1 MLENFTQ
8 EALKVVM
15 YAQEEARAQRNVLV
29 EPDHLFLGLLRDP
42 GTLVSEVLHMKG
54 LDAYRLRSEVDLAP
68 LGRKA
73 PMDIAYS
80 ETTQL
85 IFKRA
90 NAEARLIG
98 VDQVDVDH
106 LLLGL
111 VYVGEGQGLRVLSQS
126 GLQLQHLRWNLLRLR
141 YTRRNQEIRTA
152 GLDRYSQDLTSS
164 LEQQERLRVM
174 EWEPMVERLIQYLGM
189 QHKHNVLLVGEH
201 GVGKSSLIDGLN
213 QYILD
218 SRIYQRFSHF
228 RVVVLSI
235 DKMLAEAGTTDEE
248 LYGLTQSIMQE
259 VRQSEDIL
267 LVIENIH
274 QLFLASKK
282 ELEFVITQQLLTLL
296 EEPGT
301 YCVATTTPHFFKRL
315 QDETLVYHLFQIF
328 EVPEPPLAFC
338 THILK
343 QKQAFLE
350 SHHSLEI
357 APSVLDLTVRNAK
370 DKVDGFLP
378 QAALHLLDLAAARKS
393 WQYHSDQQQIEQLQ
407 LNLKHLA
414 QQRMTVAE
422 AMADSP
428 AAKKVFEDVKARIL
442 KEETRLQRLQHRYND
457 DVLTLEDQDIL
468 QIQTHPIQR
477 ESE

>member
-15 YAQEEARAQRNVLV
+15 YAQEEARAQRNILV
-29 EPDHLFLGLLRDP
+29 EPDHIFLGLLRDP
-42 GTLVSEVLHMKG
+42 GTLVSEVLQLKG
-54 LDAYRLRSEVDLAP
+54 LDPYRLRSEVDLEP

-80 ETTQL
+80 EITQL

-90 NAEARLIG
+90 DAEARLMKLDK
-98 VDQVDVDH
+98 VDGDH

-111 VYVGEGQGLRVLSQS
+111 VNIGEGQGLQVLANA
-126 GLQLQHLRWNLLRLR
+126 GLSLRHLRWNLLRLR
-141 YTRRNQEIRTA
+141 YTRRNQDIRTA
-152 GLDRYSQDLTSS
+152 GLDRYSQDLTAA
-164 LEQQERLRVM
+164 LEQQERLPVM
-174 EWEPMVERLIQYLGM
+174 EWEPMIERLIQYLGM

-201 GVGKSSLIDGLN
+201 GVGKSALIDGLN

-248 LYGLTQSIMQE
+248 LYALTQAIMQE

-274 QLFLASKK
+274 QLFLARKK

-296 EEPGT
+296 EAPNT
-301 YCVATTTPHFFKRL
+301 YCVATTTPHFFLRL
-315 QDETLVYHLFQIF
+315 QDDTQVRHLFQVF

-338 THILK
+338 SHILQ
-343 QKQAFLE
+343 QKKTQLE
-350 SHHSLEI
+350 AHHGLEI
-357 APSVLDLTVRNAK
+357 ADTVLDLAVRHAK
-370 DKVDGFLP
+370 DKVNGYLP
-378 QAALHLLDLAAARKS
+378 ESALHLLDLAAARKS
-393 WQYHSDQQQIEQLQ
+393 WQYHSDQQQMYQLQ
-407 LNLKHLA
+407 LNLKHLT
-414 QQRMTVAE
+414 QQRAVVAE
-422 AMADSP
+422 AMSDSP
-428 AAKKVFEDVKARIL
+428 AAKKVFEEIKGRIL
-442 KEETRLQRLQHRYND
+442 KEETRLQRLQHRYMD
-457 DVLTLEDQDIL
+457 DILRLEDQDIL
-468 QIQTHPIQR
+468 QIQAHPIQR
-477 ESE
+477 EP